1 MKRIYLQ
8 KDQHVDPPGIA
19 PSEEQIEAMITKI
32 EARLAEKAINRTENQ
47 PVKDG
52 YTMAVEILCNR
63 QTDYAGIET
72 LPTDQARAIAM
83 LAVDYLKGDCH
94 ELVLSQVPIK
104 MI

>member
-1 MKRIYLQ
+1 MKRTYL
-8 KDQHVDPPGIA
+8 KKNQHLDPPGI
-19 PSEEQIEAMITKI
+19 PPVWEQCEAMIAKI
-32 EARLAEKAINRTENQ
+32 EARLAEKAINRTENK

-52 YTMAVEILCNR
+52 YTMTVDILRRR

-83 LAVDYLKGDCH
+83 LAVDYLKGECH

-104 MI
+104 R